1 MRNRKEPNL
10 VLQFVIMIATTLS
23 ALLMLSVGQTAP
35 QPLPLL
41 RDLPL
46 VGVNQPAD
54 GLMRRGTLGI
64 GFQPLSPAQRTEL
77 KLTGGEGILALK
89 PLPGL
94 TADKAGI
101 KEGDVVTKIND
112 KLILPGM
119 LGPYVRELKNGS
131 TVTFTVL
138 RGGKELTLSAQLSEK
153 PRDPGGPNYTVT
165 YSHIVDKGNK
175 MRTIITTPKK
185 PGKHPG
191 FMFIQGFSPVSYDFT
206 LEGSTGDVTSLDGPL
221 LYEFANSNFVTIR
234 VEKPGVGD
242 SEGGPFAPMDYH
254 SEIGIY
260 KETLKQ
266 LKGLPGV
273 DTDNVFIFGHSM
285 GGAFGPMI
293 AAENPVKGIA
303 VYGTAAR
310 TWFEYLLD
318 TIRYQ
323 GLVGGDTF
331 ENTDE
336 IARQG
341 ARLMALVFLENK
353 SPEEVKK
360 SHPQL
365 TSLVDSFFPGGLFNA
380 KNLDFWRQLAQI
392 NFPAYWA
399 KTKAHVLAVRGAS
412 DFVTYDADHKLI
424 ADVMNKVSPGLGTFK
439 IAPNSDHLF
448 HAFAT
453 EQESMQNWQRG
464 KFSPV
469 FTKMMMDWIRDVMK
483 KTEKK

>member
-1 MRNRKEPNL
+1 MNA
-10 VLQFVIMIATTLS
+10 VTLS
-23 ALLMLSVGQTAP
+23 ALLMLSSGPLAE
-35 QPLPLL
+35 QPLPILTN
-41 RDLPL
+41 LPL
-46 VGVNQPAD
+46 SSAERRSD
-54 GLMRRGTLGI
+54 ELMRRGTLGI
-64 GFQPLSPAQRTEL
+64 AFQPLSPAQRAEL

-101 KEGDVVTKIND
+101 KEGDVVIKIND
-112 KLILPGM
+112 KVILPGV

-131 TVTFTVL
+131 TVSFTLL
-138 RGGKELTLSAQLSEK
+138 RGGKEMVLSAPLAEK

-165 YSHIVDKGNK
+165 YSHIVDKGQK

-185 PGKHPG
+185 PGRHPG

-206 LEGSTGDVTSLDGPL
+206 LQGSTGDVSTLDGPL

-260 KETLKQ
+260 QETLKQ
-266 LKGLPGV
+266 LKSLPGV
-273 DTDNVFIFGHSM
+273 DTDNIFIFGHSM

-303 VYGTAAR
+303 VYGTASR

-331 ENTDE
+331 ENADE
-336 IARQG
+336 TARQG
-341 ARLMALVFLENK
+341 ARMMALIFLENK
-353 SPEEVKK
+353 APEDVKK

-365 TSLVDSFFPGGLFNA
+365 APLVDAFFPGGLFNG

-399 KTKAHVLAVRGAS
+399 KTKAHVLAVRGES

-424 ADVMNKVSPGLGTFK
+424 ADVMNRVSPGLGTFK

-453 EQESMQNWQRG
+453 EQESMKNFQRG
-464 KFSPV
+464 QFSPV
-469 FTKMMMDWIRDVMK
+469 FTKMMMEWIRDVMK

>member
-1 MRNRKEPNL
+1 
-10 VLQFVIMIATTLS
+10 MIAASLS
-23 ALLMLSVGQTAP
+23 ALLLTTMGQSVSSSA
-35 QPLPLL
+35 PLL
-41 RDLPL
+41 SDLPL
-46 VGVNQPAD
+46 SASVQPND
-54 GLMRRGTLGI
+54 SLVRRGTLGI
-64 GFQPLSPAQRTEL
+64 AFQPLSASQRTDL

-94 TADKAGI
+94 TADKAGV
-101 KEGDVVTKIND
+101 KEGDVVIKIND
-112 KLILPGM
+112 KLILPGF
-119 LGPYVRELKNGS
+119 LGPYVRELQNGS
-131 TVTFTVL
+131 PVAFTVL
-138 RGGKELTLSAQLSEK
+138 RDGKELILTASLSEK
-153 PRDPGGPNYTVT
+153 PRDPGGPNYMVT
-165 YSHIVDKGNK
+165 YSHIVDQGKK

-206 LEGSTGDVTSLDGPL
+206 LQGSTGDVSSLDGPL

-260 KETLKQ
+260 KEALKQ
-266 LKGLPGV
+266 LKSLTMT
-273 DTDNVFIFGHSM
+273 DKDNVFIFGHSM

-303 VYGTAAR
+303 VYGTASR

-331 ENTDE
+331 ENADE
-336 IARQG
+336 VSRQG

-365 TSLVDSFFPGGLFNA
+365 SQLADAFFPGGLFNG

-399 KTKAHVLAVRGAS
+399 KTKAHVLSVRGES

-439 IAPNSDHLF
+439 IAPHSDHLF

-453 EQESMQNWQRG
+453 EQESMKNFQKG

-469 FTKMMMDWIRDVMK
+469 FTKMMMDWIHEVMK
-483 KTEKK
+483 KTNSN